1 MYILCYTCHIYI
13 HTYIYVHHTTC
24 IYLCLYI
31 YINIRIYI
39 MLYMS
44 HIYTHIH
51 VRASYYMHVLAYVEG
66 TCVESAYTANITQY
80 GKRNTPIPA
89 NHNHVLLLQ
98 NVFSYY
104 RMCSLT
110 TATHPS
116 LPMTMM
122 SSPLMSS
129 AVKIS
134 PKICLSSFCNTPRSR
149 YERAVFKLHENQSA
163 FIYHPSDY
171 LHAYT
176 HTRNVCMYVGACMH
190 SHMRAMSVCEPATSR
205 RAQSSVTVSHLVAP
219 RSLASTACLNPDQT
233 LTLNPKP

>member
-1 MYILCYTCHIYI
+1 
-13 HTYIYVHHTTC
+13 
-24 IYLCLYI
+24 
-31 YINIRIYI
+31 
-39 MLYMS
+39 
-44 HIYTHIH
+44 
-51 VRASYYMHVLAYVEG
+51 
-66 TCVESAYTANITQY
+66 
-80 GKRNTPIPA
+80 
-89 NHNHVLLLQ
+89 
-98 NVFSYY
+98 
-104 RMCSLT
+104 MCSLT

-134 PKICLSSFCNTPRSR
+134 PKICLSSFSNTPRSR

-190 SHMRAMSVCEPATSR
+190 SRMRAMSVCEPATSR

-233 LTLNPKP
+233 LTLNPKPYTQWHRAAWGEWHLSRHQQRITNKLSGDFRASMWFRLRPQKRI